1 MNGLFQYAVESAALE
16 VFPAARETQRGG
28 TQFDLEKGGHC
39 GGAQVSIRGGI
50 GRILI
55 KKSVCGWGSGES
67 GKNSSR

>member
-16 VFPAARETQRGG
+16 VFPVAREAQRVG
-28 TQFDLEKGGHC
+28 TQFDLEKRGRC
-39 GGAQVSIRGGI
+39 GGSQVSIRGGI

-55 KKSVCGWGSGES
+55 KKSVCGWGSGET

>member
-16 VFPAARETQRGG
+16 VFPAAREEQRGG
-28 TQFDLEKGGHC
+28 TQFDLEKGGHR

-55 KKSVCGWGSGES
+55 KKSVCGWGSGEI